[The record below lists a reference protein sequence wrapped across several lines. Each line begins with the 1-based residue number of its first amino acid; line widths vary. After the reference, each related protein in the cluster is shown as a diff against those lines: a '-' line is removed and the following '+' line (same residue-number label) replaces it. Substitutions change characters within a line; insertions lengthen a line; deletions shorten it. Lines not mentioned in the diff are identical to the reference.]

1 MQNGSLER
9 IGRPPSW
16 IFKIKFLT
24 AYGHERR
31 VRYHHAKFVEI
42 GRNVAEISR
51 FLVFIVKIHLTTR
64 A

>member
-1 MQNGSLER
+1 MDMR
-9 IGRPPSW
+9 D
-16 IFKIKFLT
+16 KFAIT
-24 AYGHERR
+24 TPN
-31 VRYHHAKFVEI
+31 FVEI